1 MPEIVALPPE
11 TLEPSVQG
19 ALMGQEGLKL
29 AFCRWEHPSP
39 VGRIAI
45 SHGFGEHGLRYS
57 HTARWLHDLGWSVS
71 ALDHRGF
78 GRSEGAR
85 GDANGIQGF
94 VEDWTAFLRQER
106 LYDAGRQPLLV
117 LAHSFGGL
125 VALLTALWHPDAQD
139 GLILSSPAVVL
150 RSFSR
155 PLRWANRLLA
165 WLAPHRQVSL
175 GGVKT
180 DVCSDPILVQRYW
193 ADPLCHRT
201 ITAAYIA
208 AMEEGAKELLP
219 MGAELECPMLVLDAE
234 RDTVVEASAATPL
247 WDAVRPALLER
258 HRLAGFRH
266 EIFHDLRRAEAQ
278 QLSAA
283 WLSRFLAQRAASSRT
298 PMTPAGNPVSTPDTQ
313 LEPI

>member
-1 MPEIVALPPE
+1 MPEILALPPE
-11 TLEPSVQG
+11 TLEPSFQG
-19 ALMGQEGLKL
+19 SLVGQEGLKL
-29 AFCRWEHPSP
+29 AFCRWEHPTP
-39 VGRIAI
+39 KGRIAL
-45 SHGFGEHGLRYS
+45 SHGFGEHGQRYA

-78 GRSEGAR
+78 GRSGGAR
-85 GDANGIQGF
+85 GDANGIRGF
-94 VEDWTAFLRQER
+94 MEDWTAFLRQER
-106 LYDAGRQPLLV
+106 LHDGGSQPLLV

-150 RSFSR
+150 RAFSK
-155 PLRWANRLLA
+155 PLRMANRLLN
-165 WLAPHRQVSL
+165 WIAPHRQVSL
-175 GGVKT
+175 RGVKT

-201 ITAAYIA
+201 ITAAYIS
-208 AMEEGAKELLP
+208 AMEEGSRELLP
-219 MGAELECPMLVLDAE
+219 MGGELECPMLVLDAE
-234 RDTVVEASAATPL
+234 LDSVVEASAATPL

-278 QLSAA
+278 RLCAA
-283 WLSRFLAQRAASSRT
+283 WLSRFLAQE
-298 PMTPAGNPVSTPDTQ
+298 PMPSVGNPTPIPVT
-313 LEPI
+313 